1 MNRLRSQDGFSLT
14 ELLVAMVIGMATLL
28 AAFALIDTSTTR
40 SMQVTGRTDASQR
53 GRLALD
59 AMTRAL
65 RSQVCVD
72 GAVPIVSGDAN
83 QVTFTSDLSANGS
96 SDRRTITFDAAT
108 RRLTQTVVQGVGN
121 EPNRTFTGAST
132 TTVLLADVAAE
143 PAKPVFTY
151 WADQPGFGGSQFQQ
165 LTTSPLPATD
175 LKRVAR
181 IDISFVAR
189 PSNAAT
195 SNTWSSTLEDSIV
208 VRAIDNYN
216 ANPTVSCS

>member
-14 ELLVAMVIGMATLL
+14 ELLVAMIIGMFTLL
-28 AAFALIDTSTTR
+28 AAFALIDTTTTR

-83 QVTFTSDLSANGS
+83 QVTFTSDLSTNGS

-108 RRLTQTVVQGVGN
+108 RRLTQTVVAGVGN

-143 PAKPVFTY
+143 AAKPVFTY
-151 WADQPGFGGSQFQQ
+151 WADRPGTGGSQFQQ
-165 LTTSPLPATD
+165 LTVSPLPPAD

-195 SNTWSSTLEDSIV
+195 SNTWSSTLEDSVV

>member
-1 MNRLRSQDGFSLT
+1 MTRLRSQDGFSLT
-14 ELLVAMVIGMATLL
+14 ELLVAMIIGMFTLL
-28 AAFALIDTSTTR
+28 AAFALIDTTTTR

-59 AMTRAL
+59 QITRAL

-72 GAVPIVSGDAN
+72 GAVPVVSGDGN
-83 QVTFTSDLSANGS
+83 TITFTADLSANGS
-96 SDRRTITFDAAT
+96 SDRRTITFDPAT
-108 RRLTQTVVQGVGN
+108 RRITQTVVQGVGS
-121 EPNRTFTGAST
+121 EPNRVFTGASK

-151 WADQPGFGGSQFQQ
+151 WADKPNTGGSEVQQ
-165 LTTSPLPATD
+165 LVAMPLAAAD

-189 PSNAAT
+189 PTSAT
-195 SNTWSSTLEDSIV
+195 TSSTWASTLEDSV
-208 VRAIDNYN
+208 AVRAIDNYN